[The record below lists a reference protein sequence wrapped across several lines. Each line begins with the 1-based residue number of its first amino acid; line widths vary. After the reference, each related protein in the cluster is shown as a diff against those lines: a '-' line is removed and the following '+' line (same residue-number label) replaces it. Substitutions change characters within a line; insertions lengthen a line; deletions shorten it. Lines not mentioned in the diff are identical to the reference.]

1 MDATV
6 IYSKQEAA
14 AFITLNRPQVYN
26 ALNDELCYALQ
37 EALQKASEDEA
48 VRVVVLTGAGKGFCS
63 GQDVKAI
70 EDLQGTL
77 PSEAIYKK
85 YNPIIKLMR
94 GMHKP
99 IICKLNG
106 VAAGAGCS
114 LALACDYII
123 ASEDAILTQAFINI
137 GLVPDSGAS
146 FFLPRLVGMH
156 KAFELATRATKIT
169 ATEAQTLGMINK
181 AVPATQLDEAVQEV
195 VNYYAAAPTKAIAL
209 IKELMGKSFN
219 SSLEELLELEARYQ
233 DIAGATEDFKE
244 GVKAFVEKRKAQFKG
259 R

>member
-1 MDATV
+1 
-6 IYSKQEAA
+6 
-14 AFITLNRPQVYN
+14 
-26 ALNDELCYALQ
+26 
-37 EALQKASEDEA
+37 
-48 VRVVVLTGAGKGFCS
+48 
-63 GQDVKAI
+63 
-70 EDLQGTL
+70 
-77 PSEAIYKK
+77 
-85 YNPIIKLMR
+85 
-94 GMHKP
+94 MHKP

-123 ASEDAILTQAFINI
+123 AAEDAILTQAFVNI

-169 ATEAQTLGMINK
+169 AAEAVTLSMVNK
-181 AVPATQLDEAVQEV
+181 AVPAAQLDGAVQEV

-209 IKELMGKSFN
+209 IKDLMSKSFN
-219 SSLEELLELEARYQ
+219 SSLEELLELEAQYQ

>member
-1 MDATV
+1 MESTV
-6 IYSKQEAA
+6 IYLHEGAVAS
-14 AFITLNRPQVYN
+14 ITLNRPQVYN
-26 ALNDELCYALQ
+26 ALNDELCYALID
-37 EALQKASEDEA
+37 ALQKAAEDEA

-70 EDLQGTL
+70 EDMQGVL
-77 PSEAIYKK
+77 PSESIHKK

-123 ASEDAILTQAFINI
+123 AAEDAILTQAFVNI

-169 ATEAQTLGMINK
+169 AAEAVTLSMVNK
-181 AVPATQLDEAVQEV
+181 AVPAAQLDGAVQEV

-209 IKELMGKSFN
+209 IKDLMSKSFN
-219 SSLEELLELEARYQ
+219 SSLEELLELEAQYQ